1 MCFCLCVAIVF
12 CVLCVVCCVC
22 VCRMRERQRDI
33 TRAAGEGGCLASDG
47 WGLYF
52 HINHIG
58 VAEQLL
64 RALCQSLMWAFGFV
78 CDAVVSCKIM
88 IGPSSYHTA
97 FIFAHAC
104 MTQQHC

>member
-1 MCFCLCVAIVF
+1 MCFCLRVAIVF
-12 CVLCVVCCVC
+12 CVLCV

-33 TRAAGEGGCLASDG
+33 TRAAGEGGCLAPDG

-58 VAEQLL
+58 VGVAEQLL
-64 RALCQSLMWAFGFV
+64 RGLCQSLMWAFSVV

-88 IGPSSYHTA
+88 IESSSYHTA

>member
-1 MCFCLCVAIVF
+1 VVA
-12 CVLCVVCCVC
+12 LL
-22 VCRMRERQRDI
+22 RM
-33 TRAAGEGGCLASDG
+33 GGGYIFTL
-47 WGLYF
+47 
-52 HINHIG
+52 NHIDVG

-64 RALCQSLMWAFGFV
+64 RALCQSLMWAFGVV

-88 IGPSSYHTA
+88 IGSSSYHTA